1 MYKRNATNGLL
12 CQGRTTSSLRVMGL
26 VLLLFTCH
34 AVALAQSRP
43 IELKWGELP
52 QILEGQHVQLAL
64 PDGTVINGEALA
76 VRDDA
81 LVMNVKRTSNKR
93 IQAKG
98 NAVVPRDSVTL
109 IQLKRRKGS
118 GARALGTT
126 LGAISGVVLGAY
138 VGAVAADSG
147 GAFVAIF
154 VGIAAAGTAGGY
166 FAGKEM
172 DKQVTYIKV
181 VP

>member
-1 MYKRNATNGLL
+1 
-12 CQGRTTSSLRVMGL
+12 MGL

-81 LVMNVKRTSNKR
+81 LVMNVKRTSNKS

-98 NAVVPRDSVTL
+98 NAAVPRDSVTL

-172 DKQVTYIKV
+172 DKQVLYIKV